1 MVTKSTARLLI
12 IASLVLTT
20 AAQLMFRLGMQTS
33 GLHEVFSHAGE
44 LDLLGWLLSPA
55 ALVVIG
61 GIACYGVSLL
71 CWVVAISRFEL
82 SVAYPL
88 LSLSY
93 ISVYAIAVYWPG
105 FGEQASITKLLGI
118 GLIMLGVTLVAT
130 SSYKPAAPASSQA

>member
-12 IASLVLTT
+12 VASLVLTT
-20 AAQLMFRLGMQTS
+20 AAQLMFRLGMQSS
-33 GLHEVFSHAGE
+33 GLHELFSQAGE
-44 LDLLGWLLSPA
+44 LDLPGWLLSPA

-105 FGEQASITKLLGI
+105 FGEQASVTKLLGI

-130 SSYKPAAPASSQA
+130 SSYKKVAPGAPLA